1 MGELVIKKVILK
13 DAAAWIAEKVA
24 GWSKNSG
31 DFGQRLRHRLC
42 NATPSEG
49 GGLHRGGCVG
59 ARHGQGPRHVPENA

>member
-1 MGELVIKKVILK
+1 
-13 DAAAWIAEKVA
+13 VA

-49 GGLHRGGCVG
+49 GGLHRGGLCRGPTRSGTPTRTRERLIRRTDHRMLRG
-59 ARHGQGPRHVPENA
+59 APGR